1 MRFDNTFYISD
12 LLGILTLITILVGG
26 LFALYKW
33 NKSMRIKRADYIKSL
48 IDINN
53 KEMILETFSLFDYD
67 IKWYDNSFH
76 GSEKEQKIDFTLTY
90 FDYICYLNKMG
101 LFDKKTFLLFKY
113 QVDAIVK
120 NRQVHDYFYN
130 LYHYSKSKGIEF
142 SYHYLIEYAIKHDC
156 INKELF
162 DKTSYR
168 KYKMYHKYLNWID

>member
-76 GSEKEQKIDFTLTY
+76 GSEREQKFDFTLTY

-101 LFDKKTFLLFKY
+101 VFDKKTFLLFKY

-142 SYHYLIEYAIKHDC
+142 SYHYC
-156 INKELF
+156 F
-162 DKTSYR
+162 
-168 KYKMYHKYLNWID
+168 